1 MYFSSVELSVDSVSM
16 FHLDQF
22 IVFLDNEKE
31 VTGLLF
37 TLERCFYLM
46 SVSLL

>member
-1 MYFSSVELSVDSVSM
+1 MYFSSAELSVDSVSM

-22 IVFLDNEKE
+22 IVFLDNEK
-31 VTGLLF
+31 VTGLLC